1 MCHHHHLHLML
12 WAYVAALL
20 TLVATRVYLA
30 WKSRSD
36 KVSLTSIIVVL
47 TLWLTVVR
55 AIKMLV
61 C

>member
-1 MCHHHHLHLML
+1 MCHHHLHLML

-20 TLVATRVYLA
+20 TLVAARVYFA

-47 TLWLTVVR
+47 TLWLLVFRTV
-55 AIKMLV
+55 KMLV

>member
-20 TLVATRVYLA
+20 TLVAARVYFA
-30 WKSRSD
+30 RKSRSD

-47 TLWLTVVR
+47 TLWLLVFRTV
-55 AIKMLV
+55 KMLV